1 MPCPLR
7 RLNCLDPTVQFF
19 IKSRA
24 AVSAWPM
31 ALSTIQIQLA
41 DREHTFTYPQAEEK
55 MILSVFEGVD
65 YPLAKARITVD
76 SPTIIDIGSN
86 CGAAAVYFKSHHPG
100 ARVICYEPCAATHE
114 LLLTNVGPID
124 GIETNP
130 FGIWDRE
137 GTFRLHYGPER
148 RTGSFTLSQWGKDF
162 GGEDIVTKKL
172 SDELKRLKLPSVC
185 SRWTPKPPSRRFS
198 TSCSPARRTCP
209 SATSSSSITA
219 SPSANISSR
228 NFAQSMTSI
237 FVASVPTGR
246 ARCCSCSKNK
256 ISCLKK

>member
-1 MPCPLR
+1 
-7 RLNCLDPTVQFF
+7 
-19 IKSRA
+19 
-24 AVSAWPM
+24 M

-100 ARVICYEPCAATHE
+100 ARAICYESCAATHE
-114 LLLTNVGPID
+114 MLLANVGPID

-148 RTGSFTLSQWGKDF
+148 RTGSFTLSPLSQWGKDL
-162 GGEDIVTKKL
+162 GGEDIITKKL
-172 SDELKRLKLPSVC
+172 SDELKRLKLPSVDLLKVDAE
-185 SRWTPKPPSRRFS
+185 TAE
-198 TSCSPARRTCP
+198 PAILHEGLTGAP
-209 SATSSSSITA
+209 DVPI
-219 SPSANISSR
+219 R
-228 NFAQSMTSI
+228 NI
-237 FVASVPTGR
+237 FVEYHGISIRKYLIEELRPKYDVHLCSVSSDRQGTLLFM
-246 ARCCSCSKNK
+246 
-256 ISCLKK
+256 LKK

>member
-1 MPCPLR
+1 
-7 RLNCLDPTVQFF
+7 
-19 IKSRA
+19 
-24 AVSAWPM
+24 M

-172 SDELKRLKLPSVC
+172 SDELKRLKLPSVDLLKVDAE
-185 SRWTPKPPSRRFS
+185 TAE
-198 TSCSPARRTCP
+198 PAIL
-209 SATSSSSITA
+209 ATS
-219 SPSANISSR
+219 PSWWR
-228 NFAQSMTSI
+228 
-237 FVASVPTGR
+237 
-246 ARCCSCSKNK
+246 
-256 ISCLKK
+256 

>member
-1 MPCPLR
+1 
-7 RLNCLDPTVQFF
+7 
-19 IKSRA
+19 
-24 AVSAWPM
+24 M

-114 LLLTNVGPID
+114 LLLTNVGPIA
-124 GIETNP
+124 GIEIHQY
-130 FGIWDRE
+130 GIWDKE
-137 GTFRLHYGPER
+137 GTFRLHYGP
-148 RTGSFTLSQWGKDF
+148 GQQSGASTLQPGGGWPEDL

-172 SDELKRLKLPSVC
+172 SDELKRLKLPSVDLL
-185 SRWTPKPPSRRFS
+185 KVD
-198 TSCSPARRTCP
+198 AE
-209 SATSSSSITA
+209 TA
-219 SPSANISSR
+219 EPTILHELLTGAPDVPIR
-228 NFAQSMTSI
+228 NI
-237 FVASVPTGR
+237 FVEYHGISIRKYLIEELRPKYDVHLCSVSSDRQGTLLFM
-246 ARCCSCSKNK
+246 
-256 ISCLKK
+256 LKK